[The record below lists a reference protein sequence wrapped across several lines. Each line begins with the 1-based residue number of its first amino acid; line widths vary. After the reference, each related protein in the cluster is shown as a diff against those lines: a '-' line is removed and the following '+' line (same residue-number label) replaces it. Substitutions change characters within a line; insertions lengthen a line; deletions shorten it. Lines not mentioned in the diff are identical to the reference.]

1 MKREEITQIKDPDGN
16 LLFPKTKASVVYTKD
31 GKTLE
36 HIDSNAQ
43 ENVIEK
49 ILLNGK
55 EQTVK
60 NKTVDLDINRILD
73 TVSYNDIDDKPSINN
88 VMIEGNKSLDN
99 FGIAAKTDLDD
110 LNDIVRVNTSNINF
124 QVTMLSTLSDLVR
137 VNSTNIDNHRVRL
150 NALENSV
157 DTINTDIKTINDN
170 LTDTVELVK
179 SIETNV
185 ETLHVDLT
193 NTQDKLDTVESKAVI
208 NELDIDRLDERV
220 SKLETSDASNFI
232 AGKGITITKES
243 EESGADDYVISLSEN
258 YITTTEFDETLGL
271 LSDNIIK
278 DLNTLDE
285 NKQNKLLP
293 GYGIKIVDNVISV
306 YFKESDISGE
316 SGESGD
322 ESWNESGNVP
332 LEIDTSN
339 LNTDRYITLNDI
351 TKEKHPRIL
360 INSKDMV
367 VSSNNL
373 CDFIYAG
380 NYLQLSK
387 ESFGLYQLTGA
398 DLGLGYQQLNPGY
411 LKAEDLTVYA
421 IDENTEWWSELPRT
435 EWYVPYEYEQYM
447 VDVYKE
453 DGTVMEAFELWSD
466 AFCEDKIGG
475 STAFFRIGLL
485 DAFNLDQRSDV
496 RLIAVDPSYYFGT
509 KAVPYLAACIQ
520 NYQGRWACLFG
531 YQFYEV
537 SAKVLKN
544 GNGLSRYRID
554 LKHELWSEIHSQGL
568 AISDLDSEVSRLENQ
583 VEHDTSSIAT
593 VSNRV
598 FALQDRVSALETK
611 TDTTSNL
618 NTDSFVIFN
627 GTTYPAVRINHSG
640 IIVTTANLREFF
652 TSNSLNINT
661 SEVMPISEEVFNT
674 ISIDLFTEDKEN
686 LTLLNTNK
694 GLFNKLQ
701 VIDTGIEVKD
711 WEPTDD
717 STDNTLATVKYIK
730 QKETALTESVTNIT
744 SDITT
749 LEQTIATL
757 TETITTLTNK
767 ITALENDDR
776 VIETYRTATSFY
788 RKYASGWVEQ
798 GGYSSNNTGNQV
810 VTIPLLIEMS
820 DTNYNIQLTR
830 RAAQNQV
837 LQVYEESTNDDS
849 KTTTSFNVY
858 WEGATGAFYWY
869 VCGDSKN

>member
-1 MKREEITQIKDPDGN
+1 MKKEEIIQIKDPDGN
-16 LLFPKTKASVVYTKD
+16 LLFPKTKASAVYTKN
-31 GKTLE
+31 GKTFE
-36 HIDSNAQ
+36 NVDSNAQ

-49 ILLNGK
+49 ILINGK
-55 EQTVK
+55 EQIVK

-88 VMIEGNKSLDN
+88 VVIEGNKSLDD

-110 LNDIVRVNTSNINF
+110 LADKVKV
-124 QVTMLSTLSDLVR
+124 
-137 VNSTNIDNHRVRL
+137 NIDNHRVRL
-150 NALENSV
+150 DALEDSV
-157 DTINTDIKTINDN
+157 DTINADIKTTNDN
-170 LTDTVELVK
+170 LDDTIEFAK

-185 ETLHVDLT
+185 ETLRVDLT
-193 NTQDKLDTVESKAVI
+193 NTQNKLDTVESKAVI
-208 NELDIDRLDERV
+208 NGLDINRLDERV

-232 AGKGITITKES
+232 AGKGITITEESKES
-243 EESGADDYVISLSEN
+243 GTDNYVISLSEN
-258 YITTTEFDETLGL
+258 YVTTTEFDETLGL

-360 INSKDMV
+360 INSQDMV

-373 CDFIYAG
+373 GDFIYAG

-411 LKAEDLTVYA
+411 LKAEDLTVYT
-421 IDENTEWWSELPRT
+421 IDENTEWWSESPRT

-496 RLIAVDPSYYFGT
+496 RLIAVDPSYYFGM

-568 AISDLDSEVSRLENQ
+568 AISDLDSEISQLENQ

-611 TDTTSNL
+611 TNVISNL

-694 GLFNKLQ
+694 DLFNKLQ
-701 VIDTGIEVKD
+701 VIDTGVEVKD

-757 TETITTLTNK
+757 TETITALTNK

-810 VTIPLLIEMS
+810 VTIPLLIEML

-849 KTTTSFNVY
+849 KTTTSFDVY

>member
-1 MKREEITQIKDPDGN
+1 MKKEEIIQIKDPDGN
-16 LLFPKTKASVVYTKD
+16 LLFPKTKASAVYTKN
-31 GKTLE
+31 GKTFE
-36 HIDSNAQ
+36 NVDSNAQ

-49 ILLNGK
+49 ILINGK
-55 EQTVK
+55 EQIVK

-88 VMIEGNKSLDN
+88 VVIEGNKSLDD

-110 LNDIVRVNTSNINF
+110 LADKVKV
-124 QVTMLSTLSDLVR
+124 
-137 VNSTNIDNHRVRL
+137 NIDNHRVRL
-150 NALENSV
+150 DALEDSV
-157 DTINTDIKTINDN
+157 DTINADIKTTNDN
-170 LTDTVELVK
+170 LDDTIEFAK

-185 ETLHVDLT
+185 KTLRVDLT
-193 NTQDKLDTVESKAVI
+193 NTQNKLDTVESKAVI
-208 NELDIDRLDERV
+208 NGLDIDRLDERV

-232 AGKGITITKES
+232 AGKGITITEESKES
-243 EESGADDYVISLSEN
+243 GTDNYVISLSEN
-258 YITTTEFDETLGL
+258 YVTTTEFDETLGL

-421 IDENTEWWSELPRT
+421 IDENTEWWSESPRT

-453 DGTVMEAFELWSD
+453 DGTIMEAFELWSD

-496 RLIAVDPSYYFGT
+496 RLIAVDPSYYFGM

-568 AISDLDSEVSRLENQ
+568 AISDLDSEISRLENQ

-611 TDTTSNL
+611 TNVISNL

-674 ISIDLFTEDKEN
+674 ISINLFTEDKEN

-701 VIDTGIEVKD
+701 VIDTGIEVKN

-810 VTIPLLIEMS
+810 VTIPLLIEML

-849 KTTTSFNVY
+849 KTTTSFDVY

>member
-1 MKREEITQIKDPDGN
+1 MKKEEIIQIKDPDGN
-16 LLFPKTKASVVYTKD
+16 LLFPKTKASAVYTKN
-31 GKTLE
+31 GKTFE
-36 HIDSNAQ
+36 NVDSNAQ

-49 ILLNGK
+49 ILINGK
-55 EQTVK
+55 EQVVK
-60 NKTVDLDINRILD
+60 NKIVDLDINRILD
-73 TVSYNDIDDKPSINN
+73 TVSYNDIDDKPLINN
-88 VMIEGNKSLDN
+88 IVIEGNKSLDD

-110 LNDIVRVNTSNINF
+110 LTDRVKANTNNINL
-124 QVTMLSTLSDLVR
+124 QGTALNTLSNLVSI
-137 VNSTNIDNHRVRL
+137 NSTNIDNHRVRL
-150 NALENSV
+150 DALEDSV
-157 DTINTDIKTINDN
+157 DTINADIKTINDN
-170 LTDTVELVK
+170 LDATIEFTK

-185 ETLHVDLT
+185 ETLRVDLT
-193 NTQDKLDTVESKAVI
+193 NAQDKLDTVESKAVI
-208 NELDIDRLDERV
+208 NTLDIDRLDERV

-232 AGKGITITKES
+232 AGKGITITEES
-243 EESGADDYVISLSEN
+243 EESGANNYVISLTDN
-258 YITTTEFDETLGL
+258 YVTTSEFDETLGL

-322 ESWNESGNVP
+322 ESWNESGNIP

-360 INSKDMV
+360 INSQDMV

-447 VDVYKE
+447 VDVYKA

-466 AFCEDKIGG
+466 AFCEDMIGG

-496 RLIAVDPSYYFGT
+496 RLIAVDPSYYFGM

-537 SAKVLKN
+537 SAKTLKN

-554 LKHELWSEIHSQGL
+554 LKHELWSELHSQGL
-568 AISDLDSEVSRLENQ
+568 AISDLDSEINRLENQ

-611 TDTTSNL
+611 TNTTSNL

-810 VTIPLLIEMS
+810 VTIPLLIEML

-830 RAAQNQV
+830 RAAQDQV

-849 KTTTSFNVY
+849 KTTTSFDVY

-869 VCGDSKN
+869 ICGDSKN

>member
-1 MKREEITQIKDPDGN
+1 MKKEEIIQIKDPDGN
-16 LLFPKTKASVVYTKD
+16 LLFPKTKASAVYTKN
-31 GKTLE
+31 GKTFE
-36 HIDSNAQ
+36 NVDSNAQ

-49 ILLNGK
+49 ILINGK
-55 EQTVK
+55 EQIVK

-88 VMIEGNKSLDN
+88 VVIEGNKSLDD

-110 LNDIVRVNTSNINF
+110 LADKVKV
-124 QVTMLSTLSDLVR
+124 
-137 VNSTNIDNHRVRL
+137 NIDNHRVRL
-150 NALENSV
+150 DALEDSV
-157 DTINTDIKTINDN
+157 DTINADIKTTNDN
-170 LTDTVELVK
+170 LDDTIEFAK

-185 ETLHVDLT
+185 KTLHVDLT

-208 NELDIDRLDERV
+208 NGLDIDRLDERV
-220 SKLETSDASNFI
+220 SKLETSDASNFV
-232 AGKGITITKES
+232 AGKGITITEES
-243 EESGADDYVISLSEN
+243 KESGADNYVISLSEN
-258 YITTTEFDETLGL
+258 YVTTTEFDETLGL

-360 INSKDMV
+360 INSQDMV

-373 CDFIYAG
+373 GDFIYAG

-453 DGTVMEAFELWSD
+453 DGTIMEAFELWSD

-496 RLIAVDPSYYFGT
+496 RLIAVDPSYYFGM

-554 LKHELWSEIHSQGL
+554 LKHEIWSELHSQGL
-568 AISDLDSEVSRLENQ
+568 AISDLDSEISRLENQ

-611 TDTTSNL
+611 TNVISNL

-701 VIDTGIEVKD
+701 VIDTGIEVKN

-810 VTIPLLIEMS
+810 VTIPLLIEML

-849 KTTTSFNVY
+849 KTTTSFDVY

>member
-1 MKREEITQIKDPDGN
+1 MKKEEIIQIKDPDGN
-16 LLFPKTKASVVYTKD
+16 LLFPKTKASAVYTKN
-31 GKTLE
+31 GKTFE
-36 HIDSNAQ
+36 NVDSNAQ

-49 ILLNGK
+49 ILINGK

-88 VMIEGNKSLDN
+88 VVIEGNKSLDD
-99 FGIAAKTDLDD
+99 FGIAAKTDLND
-110 LNDIVRVNTSNINF
+110 LADKVKV
-124 QVTMLSTLSDLVR
+124 
-137 VNSTNIDNHRVRL
+137 NIDNHRVRL
-150 NALENSV
+150 DTLEDSV
-157 DTINTDIKTINDN
+157 DTINADIKTTNDN
-170 LTDTVELVK
+170 LDDTIEFAK

-185 ETLHVDLT
+185 KTLHVDLT

-208 NELDIDRLDERV
+208 NGLDIDRLDERV
-220 SKLETSDASNFI
+220 SKLETSDASNFV
-232 AGKGITITKES
+232 AGKGIIITEES
-243 EESGADDYVISLSEN
+243 EESGADNYVISLSEN
-258 YITTTEFDETLGL
+258 YVTTTEFDETLGL

-360 INSKDMV
+360 INSQDMV

-453 DGTVMEAFELWSD
+453 DGTIMEAFELWSD

-496 RLIAVDPSYYFGT
+496 RLIAVDPSYYFGM

-611 TDTTSNL
+611 TNVISNL

-661 SEVMPISEEVFNT
+661 SEIMPISEEVFNT

-694 GLFNKLQ
+694 DLFNKLQ
-701 VIDTGIEVKD
+701 VIDTGVEVKD

-757 TETITTLTNK
+757 TETITALTNK

-810 VTIPLLIEMS
+810 VTIPLLIEML

-849 KTTTSFNVY
+849 KTTTSFDVY

>member
-1 MKREEITQIKDPDGN
+1 MKKEEIIQIKDPDGN
-16 LLFPKTKASVVYTKD
+16 LLFPKTKASAVYTKN
-31 GKTLE
+31 GKTFE
-36 HIDSNAQ
+36 NIDSNAQ

-88 VMIEGNKSLDN
+88 VIVEENKSLDD

-110 LNDIVRVNTSNINF
+110 LADKVKV
-124 QVTMLSTLSDLVR
+124 
-137 VNSTNIDNHRVRL
+137 NIDNHRVRL
-150 NALENSV
+150 DALEDSV
-157 DTINTDIKTINDN
+157 DTINADIKTTNDN
-170 LTDTVELVK
+170 LDDTIEFAK

-185 ETLHVDLT
+185 KTLHVDLT

-208 NELDIDRLDERV
+208 NGLDIDRLDERV

-232 AGKGITITKES
+232 AGKGITITEESKES
-243 EESGADDYVISLSEN
+243 GTDNYVISLSEN
-258 YITTTEFDETLGL
+258 YVTTTEFDETLGL

-360 INSKDMV
+360 INSQDMV

-373 CDFIYAG
+373 GDFIYAG

-453 DGTVMEAFELWSD
+453 DGTIMEAFELWSD

-496 RLIAVDPSYYFGT
+496 RLIAVDPSYYFGM

-611 TDTTSNL
+611 TNVISNL

-661 SEVMPISEEVFNT
+661 SEIMPISEEVFNT

-757 TETITTLTNK
+757 TQTITTLTNK
-767 ITALENDDR
+767 ITALEDNDR
-776 VIETYRTATSFY
+776 VIETYRTTTSFY

-798 GGYSSNNTGNQV
+798 GGYSGSNTGNQV
-810 VTIPLLIEMS
+810 VTIPLLIEML

-830 RAAQNQV
+830 SAAQNQV

-849 KTTTSFNVY
+849 KATTSFKVY
-858 WEGATGAFYWY
+858 WEGGSGAFYWY

>member
-1 MKREEITQIKDPDGN
+1 MKKEEIIQIKDPDGN
-16 LLFPKTKASVVYTKD
+16 LLFPKTKASAVYTKN
-31 GKTLE
+31 GKTFE
-36 HIDSNAQ
+36 NVDSNAQ

-49 ILLNGK
+49 ILINGK
-55 EQTVK
+55 EQIVK

-88 VMIEGNKSLDN
+88 VVIEGNKSLDD

-110 LNDIVRVNTSNINF
+110 LADKVKV
-124 QVTMLSTLSDLVR
+124 
-137 VNSTNIDNHRVRL
+137 NIDNHRVRL
-150 NALENSV
+150 DALEDSV
-157 DTINTDIKTINDN
+157 DTINADIKTTNDN
-170 LTDTVELVK
+170 LDDTIEFAK

-185 ETLHVDLT
+185 ETLRVDLT
-193 NTQDKLDTVESKAVI
+193 NTQNKLDTVESKAVI
-208 NELDIDRLDERV
+208 NGLDINRLDERV

-232 AGKGITITKES
+232 AGKGITITEESKES
-243 EESGADDYVISLSEN
+243 GTDNYVISLSEN
-258 YITTTEFDETLGL
+258 YVTTTEFDETLGL

-293 GYGIKIVDNVISV
+293 GYGIKIVDNIISV

-360 INSKDMV
+360 INSQDMV

-421 IDENTEWWSELPRT
+421 IDENTEWWSESPRT

-496 RLIAVDPSYYFGT
+496 RLIAVDPSYYFGM

-537 SAKVLKN
+537 NAKVLKN

-554 LKHELWSEIHSQGL
+554 LKHELWSELHSQGL
-568 AISDLDSEVSRLENQ
+568 AISDLDSEISRLENQ

-611 TDTTSNL
+611 TNVISNL

-686 LTLLNTNK
+686 LTLLSTNK
-694 GLFNKLQ
+694 DLFNKLH

-810 VTIPLLIEMS
+810 VTIPLLIEML

-849 KTTTSFNVY
+849 KTTTSFDVY